1 MRAVRQLLA
10 EGAQYVVV
18 ATSDKEEA
26 QLAMHEGACT
36 VAAEQ
41 LLNEMSAAQ
50 HTVDKVLRKMGAVNK
65 GIMAA
70 PRRRVLE
77 QHT

>member
-18 ATSDKEEA
+18 ATSDNEEA

-50 HTVDKVLRKMGAVNK
+50 HTVDKVLREMGAVDK

-77 QHT
+77 HHT